1 MSRAF
6 SAGVLGVAFV
16 MTLVTVPACPAQQTH
31 ATPSAPV
38 PAQIISAKKVFIS
51 NAGGEE
57 MDPQNFFL
65 PSMSPDQPYDRFYA
79 AVQSAGRYATVAA
92 PSDADLILEIRFTFL
107 ALPREAQVV
116 GNVRDPRL
124 RLAILDPKTHA
135 LLWAFS
141 ERVATSAG
149 PHWKEKREANFD
161 QAIAAL
167 LDDMTK
173 LSSHPRP

>member
-1 MSRAF
+1 MSRVF
-6 SAGVLGVAFV
+6 SAGGLGVAFAITF
-16 MTLVTVPACPAQQTH
+16 MAGPSCIAQQAH
-31 ATPSAPV
+31 ATPAGPV
-38 PAQIISAKKVFIS
+38 PAQIASAKKVFIS

-57 MDPQNFFL
+57 IDPQNFFL
-65 PSMSPDQPYDRFYA
+65 PSMGPNQPYDRFYA
-79 AVQSAGRYATVAA
+79 AVQSAGRYTTVPA
-92 PSDADLILEIRFTFL
+92 PGDADLILEIRFTL
-107 ALPREAQVV
+107 PTLPREAQVV

-124 RLAILDPKTHA
+124 RLTIFDPRTHA
-135 LLWAFS
+135 ILWAFS

-173 LSSHPRP
+173 LSLQPRP

>member
-1 MSRAF
+1 MLRIF

-16 MTLVTVPACPAQQTH
+16 VTFIAGSSGIAQQTL
-31 ATPSAPV
+31 ATPAGPV
-38 PAQIISAKKVFIS
+38 PAQIASAKKVFIS

-57 MDPQNFFL
+57 TDPKNFFL
-65 PSMSPDQPYDRFYA
+65 PTMDPNQPYDRFYA
-79 AVQSAGRYATVAA
+79 AVQRAGRYATVLA
-92 PSDADLILEIRFTFL
+92 PGDADLIFEIRFTF
-107 ALPREAQVV
+107 PDFSREAQVI

-124 RLAILDPKTHA
+124 RLTIYDPKTRA

-161 QAIAAL
+161 QAIEAL
-167 LDDMTK
+167 LDDVTK
-173 LSSHPRP
+173 LSLQSRP